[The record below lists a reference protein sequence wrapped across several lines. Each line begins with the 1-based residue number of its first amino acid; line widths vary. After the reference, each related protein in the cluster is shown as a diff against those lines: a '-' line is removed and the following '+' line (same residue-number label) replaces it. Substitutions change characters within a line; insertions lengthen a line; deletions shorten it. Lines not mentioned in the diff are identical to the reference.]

1 MKILGIHSMTHDSG
15 VALCENG
22 KITYAIE
29 EERFSRIKHHPG
41 IEIEGKPPL
50 KSLKWVLEESGLKL
64 NDIDKIVHI
73 GYPGETFLKLDLI
86 KNRFREFAKELD
98 LKGEKTI
105 FVGHHD
111 AHAASAYYASGF
123 EKSIVISIDGAGDW
137 ISTAIYIAV
146 GLNIKKVDEY
156 FINQSLGFMY
166 TRAAEILGLGGFGTG
181 EGKLIALAAFGK
193 PIKNAPKIITLNNG
207 RYKLD
212 ENYLNWFKQFKCEK
226 DQWQQIH
233 KDFAATVQKI
243 LEETVQYILSSTH
256 KKYGIK
262 NVCIGGGVGLNCR
275 MNGKLQKLKWVEKTF
290 VQPAA
295 NDSGVCIGA
304 AYLGA
309 VKSGEKK
316 IYPFDSAYLGFNITD
331 KEIENF
337 VKTNNLNGKYIK
349 DIEKY
354 TAEILSKGNIVAWMQ
369 SKLEFGPRALG
380 HRSLLGDPRSLIV
393 KDKLN
398 NIKQR
403 ESWRPVAPSIV
414 ETKKKYHSEGLG
426 SKYMTHAINMNTL
439 AQKEIPGAIHVDG
452 TARIQIVDNE
462 NDPYYKLIKQFEN
475 ITGVPA
481 ILNTSLNKKG
491 DPLCCTIEDGIDFF
505 YTTQTDYLIINNWCF
520 SKK

>member
-1 MKILGIHSMTHDSG
+1 
-15 VALCENG
+15 
-22 KITYAIE
+22 
-29 EERFSRIKHHPG
+29 
-41 IEIEGKPPL
+41 
-50 KSLKWVLEESGLKL
+50 
-64 NDIDKIVHI
+64 
-73 GYPGETFLKLDLI
+73 
-86 KNRFREFAKELD
+86 
-98 LKGEKTI
+98 
-105 FVGHHD
+105 
-111 AHAASAYYASGF
+111 
-123 EKSIVISIDGAGDW
+123 
-137 ISTAIYIAV
+137 
-146 GLNIKKVDEY
+146 
-156 FINQSLGFMY
+156 
-166 TRAAEILGLGGFGTG
+166 
-181 EGKLIALAAFGK
+181 
-193 PIKNAPKIITLNNG
+193 
-207 RYKLD
+207 
-212 ENYLNWFKQFKCEK
+212 
-226 DQWQQIH
+226 
-233 KDFAATVQKI
+233 
-243 LEETVQYILSSTH
+243 
-256 KKYGIK
+256 
-262 NVCIGGGVGLNCR
+262 

>member
-166 TRAAEILGLGGFGTG
+166 TRAAEILGLVV
-181 EGKLIALAAFGK
+181 LVLAK
-193 PIKNAPKIITLNNG
+193 
-207 RYKLD
+207 
-212 ENYLNWFKQFKCEK
+212 ENL
-226 DQWQQIH
+226 
-233 KDFAATVQKI
+233 
-243 LEETVQYILSSTH
+243 
-256 KKYGIK
+256 
-262 NVCIGGGVGLNCR
+262 
-275 MNGKLQKLKWVEKTF
+275 
-290 VQPAA
+290 
-295 NDSGVCIGA
+295 
-304 AYLGA
+304 
-309 VKSGEKK
+309 
-316 IYPFDSAYLGFNITD
+316 
-331 KEIENF
+331 
-337 VKTNNLNGKYIK
+337 
-349 DIEKY
+349 
-354 TAEILSKGNIVAWMQ
+354 
-369 SKLEFGPRALG
+369 
-380 HRSLLGDPRSLIV
+380 
-393 KDKLN
+393 
-398 NIKQR
+398 
-403 ESWRPVAPSIV
+403 
-414 ETKKKYHSEGLG
+414 
-426 SKYMTHAINMNTL
+426 
-439 AQKEIPGAIHVDG
+439 
-452 TARIQIVDNE
+452 
-462 NDPYYKLIKQFEN
+462 
-475 ITGVPA
+475 
-481 ILNTSLNKKG
+481 
-491 DPLCCTIEDGIDFF
+491 
-505 YTTQTDYLIINNWCF
+505 
-520 SKK
+520 